1 MRPDMAK
8 VLVER
13 PRLGGT
19 HKIRKGYSN
28 ELQHGLTDVDG
39 LPAREGIKAVHS
51 HRKWFNEHLGPLRR
65 YLDSQVGRPWDKVY
79 AEVCQRIN
87 RDSAVQLHIWQHLV
101 QFVCTDPHVISG
113 DVRRWGGRR
122 WFAFY
127 VDPKSRLLRENP
139 EHFRWRSLRPR
150 PKPPCDRIRIDD
162 TREYRLMEGLWYELT
177 FAPIP
182 EQMYGIYDAVLKKGY
197 PALTPTH
204 LYECHGRAVYVAR
217 KRQLNKK
224 ELRRLPNPR

>member
-1 MRPDMAK
+1 MRDDMAK
-8 VLVER
+8 VIVER
-13 PRLGGT
+13 PRRGGARGFPRAASGGRGRT
-19 HKIRKGYSN
+19 GLE
-28 ELQHGLTDVDG
+28 ELCR
-39 LPAREGIKAVHS
+39 REGIRRPWIS
-51 HRKWFNEHLGPLRR
+51 DRKGLNENLSPLYR
-65 YLDSQVGRPWDKVY
+65 YLRSQVGRPWDKVY

-127 VDPKSRLLRENP
+127 VDPKSGLLRQNS

-224 ELRRLPNPR
+224 ELRRLPNPG